1 MFDEENLISLA
12 IFLSLCL
19 SIHNTYFFCEIF
31 ALFFAK
37 CSHFCVKFSHFLFL
51 EVFSLFFREVFVF
64 SISQKFAFFRET
76 DSSKIPRKK
85 QNFSH
90 FSLANEMQK
99 CRDMMAKFFFSKRFF
114 LFAGNTTFKAQYLLA
129 ETLSKFLTFNFFAS
143 FSVVYLKSGIDLH
156 Q

>member
-19 SIHNTYFFCEIF
+19 SIHNTYFFFCEIF

-85 QNFSH
+85 QKFSH

-99 CRDMMAKFFFSKRFF
+99 CRDMMAKFFFAKTIFPFCWKHYFQGSIFIGK
-114 LFAGNTTFKAQYLLA
+114 NPFKI
-129 ETLSKFLTFNFFAS
+129 FN
-143 FSVVYLKSGIDLH
+143 V
-156 Q
+156 